1 VNGTRNEESDATRR
15 MIFFSRSS
23 TIGIRGWRRSGL
35 RILHFRCLPGTP
47 LFREYFMTDGTRIPE
62 RMEKVERYDVAVI
75 GAGPAGLFCAIHT
88 ARPGCRILLLEKNP
102 DPGAKLLLS
111 GFGQCNITHTGD
123 VTDFTRHYG
132 NSGKFVKSA
141 LHALTNRDLMAFFE
155 SRGLAMQAEENGK
168 IFPVT
173 RKSSDV
179 LVVLVGEC
187 EKRGVVLRCGEPV
200 REISRRP
207 DGFIITTGKGAYGSA
222 AVIITTGGAS
232 YPQCG
237 TTGDGYRLAASLAHP
252 VTETGPAL
260 TPLLIRSFPFAAL
273 MGMSFER
280 MQFSVWREGKKV
292 ADHTGD
298 VLFTHLG
305 LSGPGILDASRGIR
319 PGDVI
324 RLSFAGAMRC
334 EEFAADLVRRA
345 AENPCWQ
352 IGTILAKYPIP
363 ERLNRKLLNISG
375 IPDDL
380 KCAHFSAA
388 QRTAL
393 VMNCTEF
400 PLTVAALGDYKI
412 AMVTR
417 GGVALDGVNPKT
429 MESKIV
435 PGLFFAGEVLD
446 IDGDT
451 GGYNLQAAF
460 STGYL
465 AAQGIYK
472 KMKETNARTPG

>member
-1 VNGTRNEESDATRR
+1 
-15 MIFFSRSS
+15 
-23 TIGIRGWRRSGL
+23 
-35 RILHFRCLPGTP
+35 
-47 LFREYFMTDGTRIPE
+47 MTDGTRRSE
-62 RMEKVERYDVAVI
+62 RMEQVERYDVAVI
-75 GAGPAGLFCAIHT
+75 GAGPAGLFCAIHA
-88 ARPGCRILLLEKNP
+88 ARPGYSVLLLEKNP
-102 DPGAKLLLS
+102 APGVKLLLAGS
-111 GFGQCNITHTGD
+111 GQCNITHTGD
-123 VTDFTRHYG
+123 VPDFPRHYG
-132 NSGKFVKSA
+132 DSGKFVKPA
-141 LHALTNRDLMAFFE
+141 LYALTNRDLVAFFE

-179 LVVLVGEC
+179 LNVLVAEC
-187 EKRGVVLRCGEPV
+187 EKQGIVIHCKEPV
-200 REISRRP
+200 REISHGP
-207 DGFIITTGKGAYGSA
+207 DGFTSTTGKGAYGTA

-237 TTGDGYRLAASLAHP
+237 TTGDGYYLAASLGQP

-260 TPLLIRSFPFAAL
+260 TPLLIRPFPFAVL
-273 MGMSFER
+273 MGMSFED

-292 ADHTGD
+292 ASHTGD

-324 RLSFAGAMRC
+324 RLSFVGATRR
-334 EEFAADLVRRA
+334 EVFAADLAKRA
-345 AENPCWQ
+345 AENPGWQ
-352 IGTILAKYPIP
+352 VGTILAKYPMP
-363 ERLNRKLLNISG
+363 ERLNRKLLKISG

-380 KCAHFSAA
+380 KCAHLSAA
-388 QRTAL
+388 HRAAL

-400 PLTVAALGDYKI
+400 PVKVEALGDYTI

-465 AAQGIYK
+465 AAQGVRK
-472 KMKETNARTPG
+472 RLGSPQ